1 MHGLL
6 STDSQWSERNWNV
19 FINAS
24 LVLCS
29 SLNQTDC
36 CKMECSSNMRN
47 NFRKQTVNSRVAY
60 DVKYHQSHC
69 ISHAKMNMSWIW
81 ASYNSSV
88 HHCGHCLLHD
98 PTMAAIAEKGP
109 EVCIWSLNQNRSFLG
124 LPGVWKELG
133 TGVAVNLVEIGKT
146 VGKNLLQFTP
156 FSSFADENLSG
167 WLFQWRICDTR
178 GGKRLPFAPFPPC
191 FW

>member
-1 MHGLL
+1 MKWKKLERVHKCITGSYLFELESDRLL
-6 STDSQWSERNWNV
+6 QDGM
-19 FINAS
+19 F
-24 LVLCS
+24 
-29 SLNQTDC
+29 
-36 CKMECSSNMRN
+36 
-47 NFRKQTVNSRVAY
+47 KQHEEQLQEKTVNCRVPY

-69 ISHAKMNMSWIW
+69 ISHAKMSMSWIW

-109 EVCIWSLNQNRSFLG
+109 EVCTWSLNQNRSFLG

-146 VGKNLLQFTP
+146 VGKNVLQFTP

-167 WLFQWRICDTR
+167 WLFQWLTDRESVIPV
-178 GGKRLPFAPFPPC
+178 GVWLPFAPFPPC